1 MVSDLTVSG
10 GGTTRVATEELSA
23 HAAQLRD
30 FARATQGV
38 RMRLAMLDGAINPGL
53 LAMIDAPR
61 SAGRANE
68 IVDDCLPSLWFS
80 AVGAEALATALDAA
94 AEAYGMAD
102 AASEILLR
110 SMAAKLAHTVGLLW
124 PFVLAA
130 STPLAIFAAGAWQR
144 ASEEQRHDALA
155 WVTSHRGPLSDPR
168 FVEFVRLAV
177 SSADEFGAGAAGSP
191 WEVTAVLGDEALG
204 ILGFSTTVATVTG
217 IARMTGN
224 LTETPVK
231 VEARPAQTVDAAGS
245 FAAIA
250 ERVPEGEE
258 QIRIERV
265 AVPDGP
271 DAYFVYLGGTRDG
284 SLLTGGEPFDM
295 ASNLGAL
302 ADDSRLEMGDAGSK
316 RALHAAMLAAGIGP
330 ENPVAFIGYSQGAA
344 VALDSANDEIF
355 NVKAVYSLGGP
366 TGEITVPDGVTYL
379 ALEHEEDIVPA
390 AGGVHRDRDT
400 IVVRASAFDGEEPRS
415 AGPLPAHALA
425 EYRET
430 SVRLDSSHDQRV
442 RDFAADLQ
450 GMLGGATAVESQL
463 WHARRVAP

>member
-1 MVSDLTVSG
+1 MHGGQGARVGSLPHVPVSRAGRHDRDERFAPGFAHDVAEHGFGHGRAADVARAHEADTKERRIVKWPLEAHAAHCLAVLGAPQQRLPPQATDVSALPRSPASAYQPTVPPAGSGHANDREDPGGSDPRTSEKRHCARTPSPRGGDSKPASRRARRVARASPHRLPGLAREGPWRCRSGVRPVADRLGCRATVRRDRGRVLMVSDLTVSG

-177 SSADEFGAGAAGSP
+177 SSADEFGAGAAGIP
-191 WEVTAVLGDEALG
+191 WEVTALLGDEALG

-231 VEARPAQTVDAAGS
+231 VEARPEQTVDAAGS
-245 FAAIA
+245 FAAI
-250 ERVPEGEE
+250 
-258 QIRIERV
+258 
-265 AVPDGP
+265 
-271 DAYFVYLGGTRDG
+271 
-284 SLLTGGEPFDM
+284 
-295 ASNLGAL
+295 
-302 ADDSRLEMGDAGSK
+302 
-316 RALHAAMLAAGIGP
+316 
-330 ENPVAFIGYSQGAA
+330 
-344 VALDSANDEIF
+344 
-355 NVKAVYSLGGP
+355 
-366 TGEITVPDGVTYL
+366 
-379 ALEHEEDIVPA
+379 
-390 AGGVHRDRDT
+390 
-400 IVVRASAFDGEEPRS
+400 
-415 AGPLPAHALA
+415 
-425 EYRET
+425 
-430 SVRLDSSHDQRV
+430 
-442 RDFAADLQ
+442 
-450 GMLGGATAVESQL
+450 
-463 WHARRVAP
+463 